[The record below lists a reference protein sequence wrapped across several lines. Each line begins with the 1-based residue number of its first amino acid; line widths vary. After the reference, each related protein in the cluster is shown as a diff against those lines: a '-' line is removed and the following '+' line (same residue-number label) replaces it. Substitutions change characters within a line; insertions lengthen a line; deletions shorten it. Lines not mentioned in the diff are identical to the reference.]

1 MPVGS
6 PRAVLKEFPE
16 TYTERGR
23 LVEEEE
29 RDARL
34 DTPIFIGQL
43 SFPGMPTVLHF
54 FEPRQVSPPLCPS
67 SFRSIHHVLGS
78 SCSC

>member
-54 FEPRQVSPPLCPS
+54 F
-67 SFRSIHHVLGS
+67 
-78 SCSC
+78 